1 MRGGGEYPQTR
12 FYQKTGAPLTDK
24 IRKLVFDVLPKA
36 DLLSFIKQ
44 HVIILNDKD
53 VNVDDI
59 DESFHAPPSVTS
71 QMEPV
76 IESQVVFV
84 WVSSHS
90 QSFTEEGS
98 WGSCHPNCVPGCQL
112 VSSYTASVPYC

>member
-1 MRGGGEYPQTR
+1 M
-12 FYQKTGAPLTDK
+12 
-24 IRKLVFDVLPKA
+24 
-36 DLLSFIKQ
+36 
-44 HVIILNDKD
+44 NDK
-53 VNVDDI
+53 VANDDEI
-59 DESFHAPPSVTS
+59 YKGLPSVTS

-112 VSSYTASVPYC
+112 VSYTLSTSVLYC

>member
-1 MRGGGEYPQTR
+1 M
-12 FYQKTGAPLTDK
+12 
-24 IRKLVFDVLPKA
+24 
-36 DLLSFIKQ
+36 
-44 HVIILNDKD
+44 IILNDKD

-84 WVSSHS
+84 WVSHP

-98 WGSCHPNCVPGCQL
+98 WGWCFPNSQL
-112 VSSYTASVPYC
+112 VSQSVNWCPSILVSYK